1 MSMPVEKV
9 EIGFDLTESPIGPF
23 FVLDDSVRGKLDNT
37 EYRLGGTI
45 FFDVTNRVKSFQV
58 DRGKPRRFS
67 TFPAG
72 AAGIRFNNHDRAF
85 DPTYPDSPFNG
96 NIIPRREIRVTS
108 GTVVQFTGYIDDW
121 NLTYTVDGNSVAD
134 AVAKDVTSFFSKQ
147 TLTPQTP
154 DEQLI
159 SDRLNA
165 VLNDSEVNWSTT
177 LRDIETATKRVGT
190 QQIDAGANALNYMQK
205 VTETEGGG
213 LLFIN
218 KDGEVAFRNAAQVA
232 RSDELTIFGQGTG
245 IPYSG
250 IQVVYG
256 AELLYNEVVISNVG
270 GGTATA
276 SNLPSQGEYGIRNLS
291 ITDLLGATDQ
301 QSVDLAVKYA
311 DIYSEPEYRVE
322 RLDVQVHD
330 LEPAQQAE
338 VLGLELG
345 SVCKVEFTPN
355 GIGDPIERFLVV
367 ISIKHDVNP
376 EIHIT
381 RLGFQEVKFLPLVLD
396 DAGFGRLD
404 DGRLAEGEA
413 TRILTLKLDDPT
425 FGKLGIGTLG

>member
-1 MSMPVEKV
+1 MALPVEKV
-9 EIGFDLTESPIGPF
+9 EIGFDLTDSPIGPF
-23 FVLDDSVRGKLDNT
+23 FRLNDSVAGRLDNT

-45 FFDVTNRVKSFQV
+45 FYDVTDRVKSFQI

-72 AAGIRFNNHDRAF
+72 AAGVRFNNHDRAF
-85 DPTYPDSPFNG
+85 DPTYPDSPFAG
-96 NIIPRREIRVTS
+96 NIIPRREIRITS
-108 GTVVQFTGYIDDW
+108 GTVIQFTGFIDDW
-121 NLTYTVDGNSVAD
+121 NLTYTVDGNSIAD

-147 TLTPQTP
+147 VLTAGTP
-154 DEQLI
+154 TQQDTGARI
-159 SDRLNA
+159 NT
-165 VLNDSEVNWSTT
+165 VLDDPEVNWAST
-177 LRDIETATKRVGT
+177 LRDIETGTVDVGT
-190 QQIDAGANALNYMQK
+190 QEIDSGTNALNYMQK
-205 VTETEGGG
+205 VTETEGG

-218 KDGEVAFRNAAQVA
+218 RDGQVAFRNAVQAPSSTDLV
-232 RSDELTIFGQGTG
+232 TFGQGTG

-276 SNLPSQGEYGIRNLS
+276 ADLASQGEYGIRNLS

-311 DIYSEPEYRVE
+311 DLYSDPEYRVE
-322 RLDVQVHD
+322 RLDIQLHD
-330 LEPAQQAE
+330 LEPAEQE
-338 VLGLELG
+338 TVLNLEIG

-355 GIGDPIERFLVV
+355 GIGDPIERFLTV

-376 EIHIT
+376 EIHVT
-381 RLGFQEVKFLPLVLD
+381 RLGFQELKYLALVLD
-396 DAGFGRLD
+396 DAV
-404 DGRLAEGEA
+404 
-413 TRILTLKLDDPT
+413 
-425 FGKLGIGTLG
+425 FGKLDVANLG